1 MRVIE
6 MISIWLAGAVAARMR
21 RALGIPAGVAL
32 IAAALCLVVAPMDGA
47 RAQSGFTL
55 GGGKGQSNP
64 DQPMLLQA
72 DEMIYNNQNNT
83 VTAKGNVEIYHGTY
97 TLLAEKVIYDQGAQ
111 TLTAEGNVRIKEPD
125 GAIINADRITLTDD
139 FRDGFIRQL
148 KIVTKEDA
156 RIAAARGIREDEET
170 TVFEKAVFTP
180 CKVCEDKPEKPPTWA
195 IKATRVIHKKSEA
208 TISYENAKLE
218 FMGVPIAWM
227 PFFKHADPSVKRKSG
242 FLIPKFGQSDDLG
255 FFTEVPYYFAL
266 SPHYDFT
273 FSPTVYEKRGVLL
286 KGKWRHRTKNGRY
299 SIDVA
304 GIAETDSPSFIDAFD
319 VAVKGGD
326 DFRGSIQSKGEFAIN
341 QHWDWGWDVTAE
353 SDDTF
358 RRFYKLD
365 NIVQTER
372 VSEVYLVGQGDR
384 SYFDARLFHF
394 GGLSFTDT
402 SNAESQVL
410 PVIDYNYIFKDP
422 VWGGELSFNSNV
434 VSLTRDDGADS
445 HHLISEVKWRR
456 QFIDRRGQVIT
467 PFASGR
473 GDVYQVSNVVDPIT
487 FEDRGEDQIFRGTAA
502 VGTEYRYPFAA
513 HTERASHVIEP
524 IAQIIARPGLKNQE
538 DIPNEDARSLVFDDT
553 LLFDLDKFSGYDRI
567 ETGTR
572 ANVGLRYTL
581 QRYKGGTVR
590 AVVGQS
596 YQVAGDNE
604 FRDESGL
611 ETTQSDYVTGLYIEP
626 IKYFTFVGQA
636 RFDEDSLDLRRT
648 DLYANASV
656 GPVSST
662 VSYANL
668 KAQPGLGILEDRS
681 EVIASANVLVTE
693 HWSAFGNVRYDIQGD
708 QRISDS
714 LGVRWADDCF
724 ALSVTYTES
733 FVRDRDIE
741 PNETVFVRFE
751 FKHLGAYDI
760 DAGGLVA
767 PDS

>member
-1 MRVIE
+1 MSALEAISMR
-6 MISIWLAGAVAARMR
+6 LGRAVAG
-21 RALGIPAGVAL
+21 LAGVAL
-32 IAAALCLVVAPMDGA
+32 IAAVGLAAMPADRA
-47 RAQSGFTL
+47 RAQASFSLGSGQ
-55 GGGKGQSNP
+55 GQSSP

-83 VTAKGNVEIYHGTY
+83 VTAKGNVEIYYGTY
-97 TLLAEKVIYDQGAQ
+97 TLLAEKVIYDQAAQ

-125 GAIINADRITLTDD
+125 GAVINADRITLTDD

-148 KIVTKEDA
+148 RLVTKEDA
-156 RIAAARGIREDEET
+156 RIAAARGIREDDET
-170 TVFEKAVFTP
+170 TVFESAVFTP
-180 CKVCEDKPEKPPTWA
+180 CKVCEDKPEKPPTWQ
-195 IKATRVIHKKSEA
+195 IKAKRVIHKKSEA
-208 TISYENAKLE
+208 TIAYESARLE
-218 FMGVPIAWM
+218 FLGVPIAWV
-227 PFFKHADPSVKRKSG
+227 PFFRHADPSVKRKSG

-266 SPHYDFT
+266 APNYDFT
-273 FSPTVYEKRGVLL
+273 FSPTFYEKRGVLW
-286 KGKWRHRTKNGRY
+286 KGRWRHRTQNGRY

-304 GIAETDSPSFIDAFD
+304 GIAETDSPSFFD
-319 VAVKGGD
+319 SLDGFFVQGGD
-326 DFRGSIQSKGEFAIN
+326 DFRGSIQSEGQFAIN
-341 QHWDWGWDVTAE
+341 QYWDWGWDVTVE

-365 NIVQTER
+365 NIDQTER
-372 VSEVYLVGQGDR
+372 VSEVYLAGQGDR
-384 SYFDARLFHF
+384 SYFDARLYHF
-394 GGLSFTDT
+394 GGLNFTDT
-402 SNAESQVL
+402 STAESQVL

-434 VSLTRDDGADS
+434 VSLTRDDGADT
-445 HHLISEVKWRR
+445 HHLVTEMKWRR
-456 QFIDRRGQVIT
+456 QLIDRRGQIVT
-467 PFASGR
+467 PFASVR

-502 VGTEYRYPFAA
+502 AGAEYRYPFAK
-513 HTERASHVIEP
+513 HTERATHVIEP

-572 ANVGLRYTL
+572 ANVGVRYTL
-581 QRYKGGTVR
+581 QRHKGGTLR

-596 YQVAGDNE
+596 YQIAGDNE
-604 FRDESGL
+604 FREESGL
-611 ETTQSDYVTGLYIEP
+611 ETERSDYVTGLYIEP
-626 IKYFTFVGQA
+626 IKYFTLIGQA

-648 DLYANASV
+648 DLYANTSL
-656 GPVSST
+656 GPFST
-662 VSYANL
+662 TVNYANL

-681 EVIASANVLVTE
+681 EVTASANILVTE
-693 HWSAFGNVRYDIQGD
+693 HWSAFGSIRYDIEGD
-708 QRISDS
+708 QRISDQV
-714 LGVRWADDCF
+714 GVRWADDCF

-741 PNETVFVRFE
+741 PDETVFVRFE

-760 DAGGLVA
+760 DAGGLA
-767 PDS
+767 PDDS